1 MIEIN
6 SSEFFRFSIFKGK
19 NNSILLFLIYLILIL
34 SFYSI
39 YEQKLRF
46 LLSVKR
52 LIDHDILLS
61 QRTATMLLQSR
72 KNYPRERELAITESI
87 VRIPLG
93 TGNNQAAIPLK
104 KTIGIQ
110 PNKEK
115 SCDENS
121 LKIHVMYIKKSYIR
135 ISIL

>member
-61 QRTATMLLQSR
+61 QRTATMLL
-72 KNYPRERELAITESI
+72 
-87 VRIPLG
+87 
-93 TGNNQAAIPLK
+93 
-104 KTIGIQ
+104 
-110 PNKEK
+110 
-115 SCDENS
+115 
-121 LKIHVMYIKKSYIR
+121 
-135 ISIL
+135 